1 MSTLT
6 ATSPAVPAR
15 RTLHY
20 VLWGVQLLLAFAYL
34 AAGSMKATQPIDA
47 LAVQMNWVTHVPP
60 WLVRVI
66 GTAELA
72 GALGLVLPSALRVQ
86 PVLTPVAASLLT
98 LVMGMAATFHVMIG
112 EPPMM
117 VPSLVLGSLA
127 AFVAWGR
134 FTRAPISAR

>member
-15 RTLHY
+15 RTLHS